1 MMKVWL
7 LIGVMLVSGA
17 CNNRVI
23 QQGNVL
29 NKDKLEQI
37 KVGDSKFQVET
48 LMGTPAMNDALHPR
62 HVYYIE
68 QYENPE
74 TDEKFIRRVEISYDK
89 SLRVTAIHRFNI
101 DKKVDHDG

>member
-1 MMKVWL
+1 MIKVGL
-7 LIGVMLVSGA
+7 LIGMMLVLGA
-17 CNNRVI
+17 CHNRVI

-29 NKDKLEQI
+29 KEDKLEQI

-48 LMGTPAMNDALHPR
+48 LMGSPAINDALHPR

-74 TDEKFIRRVEISYDK
+74 TDESFIRRVEIHYDK
-89 SLRVTAIHRFNI
+89 SLRVTAIHHFNM
-101 DKKVDHDG
+101 DKKVNNDG